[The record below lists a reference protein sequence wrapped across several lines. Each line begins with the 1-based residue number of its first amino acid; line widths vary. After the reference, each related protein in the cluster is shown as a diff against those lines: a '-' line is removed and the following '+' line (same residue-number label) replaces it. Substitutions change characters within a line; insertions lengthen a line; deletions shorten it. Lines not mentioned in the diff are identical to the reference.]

1 VNGYLNRLVA
11 RTLGR
16 TRVVRPRLAPQFA
29 SAWYGEEFAEAPA
42 DELKLEPFAIR
53 GDRIESSAGAPS
65 GGVEVAVEPD
75 GIAKQHR
82 VIEEGDVQRQTIEI
96 PNRMETHEK
105 TKTHQETRS
114 AERTE
119 TREKAAIR
127 EPAASQRPEDAIQ
140 MENRDRVVS
149 PRAAPTESRD
159 APGRAEPRTR
169 PLVAAERSASVGESN
184 TSPPGSRGD
193 GEPLQAD
200 SLPGLPRTRER
211 SAPVPLARLIVGG
224 SPSTPASRARSLTSR
239 ARTERETAE
248 SDATIV
254 NVTIDR
260 IEVRSPPE
268 SAGHTTRRELPPAPK
283 PRDQLDT
290 YLRARGA
297 PNR

>member
-1 VNGYLNRLVA
+1 MSGYLKRLVA

-16 TRVVRPRLAPQFA
+16 ARVVRPRLAPQFG
-29 SAWYGEEFAEAPA
+29 SPWFSEEFVEAPA

-65 GGVEVAVEPD
+65 GRVDVAVEPD
-75 GIAKQHR
+75 GIATQHR
-82 VIEEGDVQRQTIEI
+82 AIAEGNVQRQAIEI
-96 PNRMETHEK
+96 PDRMETHEK
-105 TKTHQETRS
+105 PRIHQETKS
-114 AERTE
+114 AERAE
-119 TREKAAIR
+119 ARENAAIR

-140 MENRDRVVS
+140 MENRDDVVS
-149 PRAAPTESRD
+149 LRAAPTESRD
-159 APGRAEPRTR
+159 APGRAEPPAR
-169 PLVAAERSASVGESN
+169 PLVAAQRSASVGESN
-184 TSPPGSRGD
+184 TSPPGSRGE
-193 GEPLQAD
+193 GEPLQEN
-200 SLPGLPRTRER
+200 SLPALPRTRER
-211 SAPVPLARLIVGG
+211 SAPVPLARLIVAG
-224 SPSTPASRARSLTSR
+224 SQSAPASRARSLTTG
-239 ARTERETAE
+239 ARTKRERAE

-268 SAGHTTRRELPPAPK
+268 SAGRTIRRESPPAPK